1 MSTQLTISEKRCLD
15 DFLKSVGETRIYPK
29 FSYLYSYGISILGLV
44 LFSFAV
50 TTTLNN
56 LNGRVIYWVLFPG
69 IIGGVGLILFGIL
82 LLKYLDKIEEKK
94 KMATIIKKLLN
105 QT

>member
-1 MSTQLTISEKRCLD
+1 MSTQLTVREKRCLD
-15 DFLKSVGETRIYPK
+15 DFLKSVGETRISPK
-29 FSYLYSYGISILGLV
+29 LSYFYSYGISILGLI
-44 LFSFAV
+44 LFLFAV

-56 LNGRVIYWVLFPG
+56 LNGRFIYWVLFPG
-69 IIGGVGLILFGIL
+69 IICGVGLIFFGIF

>member
-1 MSTQLTISEKRCLD
+1 MYIQLTIREKRCLD
-15 DFLKSVGETRIYPK
+15 DFLNSVGETRISPK
-29 FSYLYSYGISILGLV
+29 LSYLYSYGISIIGLI

-50 TTTLNN
+50 ITTLNN
-56 LNGRVIYWVLFPG
+56 LNGRIIYWVLFPG
-69 IIGGVGLILFGIL
+69 TLGGVGLIFLGIFLF
-82 LLKYLDKIEEKK
+82 KYLDRIEEKK